1 MTFSRTLVFLGVL
14 LTVPMAAIAV
24 EVDTLIN
31 KWADIR
37 YRQADVDKEKKIQEL
52 KALAEEARRHATDQ
66 PDGADFHL
74 WQGIITSTRASMI
87 GGLAALNV
95 AKEARDILEAALK
108 KEHGEA
114 RAYGTAALGALYGKV
129 PGWPIGFGSSKK
141 AQALFEAALKL
152 EPDNI
157 DVNALYGEFLLDERR
172 YKEAEAVLLH
182 AKSLPTR
189 PQYRV
194 AEEGRKAEVERALA
208 RLEQA
213 KTPQRVGPQP

>member
-1 MTFSRTLVFLGVL
+1 MTFSRLIMFFGL
-14 LTVPMAAIAV
+14 LMAAPIPVFAA
-24 EVDTLIN
+24 EVDALIG
-31 KWADIR
+31 KWAEIR
-37 YRQADVDKEKKIQEL
+37 YQQPDVDKEQKIKEL
-52 KALAEEARRHATDQ
+52 KILADEARRRATDR
-66 PDGADFHL
+66 PDGVDFHL
-74 WQGIITSTRASMI
+74 WQGIITSSQASLI
-87 GGLAALNV
+87 GGLAALNM

-141 AQALFEAALKL
+141 AQALFDTAMKL
-152 EPDNI
+152 EPNNI

-182 AKSLPTR
+182 VRSLPVR

-194 AEEGRKAEVERALA
+194 AEEGRKAEVERALV
-208 RLEQA
+208 RLEKA